1 MSCSLA
7 FPLFKPIRQAAG
19 VLFALLL
26 MLQASRAACVT
37 EPMMQGQDPEV
48 EFKDGI
54 FNLVQSDGCNIHLR
68 RATTLSGL
76 VTAAN
81 PIIFAAGCSN
91 VWAPEIHWLS
101 NSWYLY

>member
-54 FNLVQSDGCNIHLR
+54 FNLVQSDGTRGPVFDVSLVFNTEIGTRNI
-68 RATTLSGL
+68 
-76 VTAAN
+76 
-81 PIIFAAGCSN
+81 
-91 VWAPEIHWLS
+91 
-101 NSWYLY
+101 